1 MGITAPAIASRKVF
15 VAADNIIS
23 ALGFSTEETMQAM
36 WRGETGIKRIH
47 DPEIYPDPF
56 QAGTVDRQRFR
67 QLCEVH
73 ELTQYAPFEALAIL
87 SVRAALQPTAFDLSD
102 EKILFILSS
111 TKGNIGFLR
120 TLCRTELECKRPAAL
135 QQALLWQSA
144 QRIAGYFG
152 MKNTPFVVSNAC
164 VSGVSAVELGARLL
178 REGWYETIVITGADE
193 ITAFTVAGFNAFKSI
208 SPEPCKPYDCN
219 RDGLSIGEGAGTLVL
234 TTREDCI
241 PAGKKVYILGGATAN
256 DANHISGP
264 SRTGDGLHYAIE
276 NAVAQ
281 AGIHKNEL
289 DFINLHGTATVFN
302 DEMESKAL
310 ALSALS
316 SVPANSLKG
325 FLGHTLG
332 ASGVIEIIACI
343 ASLKQNQLVATK
355 GFSALGVPERMNI
368 ITENTS
374 TALHTFLK
382 TASGFGGFNSAIVVS
397 DKYTTPTQQK
407 VTGGVHFS
415 HQCRLRDHKIWVDE
429 KLVFDAPEAGS
440 TADFLKA
447 AFKNLL
453 APNMKFYKMDNL
465 CKLGYIAVEYLLQ
478 HHNILSQ
485 YDSRR
490 IALVFG
496 NSASSLDTDIDH
508 QLTICDRSNYFP
520 SPAVFVYT
528 LPNIVLGEICIK
540 EKIQGETT
548 FFIAE
553 HGDRQ
558 FLRRYADK
566 LFRFTATE
574 LVIAGWIDCLGEQY
588 EAELCLLTPCAGNKR
603 ETLQALERSKFMN
616 FKKN

>member
-1 MGITAPAIASRKVF
+1 MTKASRKVF

-36 WRGETGIKRIH
+36 WRGETGIKRLH

-56 QAGTVDRQRFR
+56 LAGTMERQRFR
-67 QLCEVH
+67 QLCEAQG
-73 ELTQYAPFEALAIL
+73 LTRYASFEALVIL
-87 SVRAALQPTAFDLSD
+87 SIRLALQSTAFNLSD
-102 EKILFILSS
+102 EKTLFILSS
-111 TKGNIGFLR
+111 TKGNIGVLR
-120 TLCRTELECKRPAAL
+120 TLCRAELERKDPAAL

-152 MKNTPFVVSNAC
+152 MKNTPLVVSNAC

-193 ITAFTVAGFNAFKSI
+193 LTAFTVAGFHAFKSI
-208 SPEPCKPYDCN
+208 SPAPCKPYDRN

-234 TTREDCI
+234 TNREDCV
-241 PAGKKVYILGGATAN
+241 PAGRKVYILGGATAN

-281 AGIHKNEL
+281 AGIQKSEL

-310 ALSALS
+310 AMSALS
-316 SVPANSLKG
+316 GVPANSLKG

-343 ASLKQNQLVATK
+343 ASLKQNRLIATK
-355 GFSALGVPERMNI
+355 GFSSLGVPERMNI

-382 TASGFGGFNSAIVVS
+382 TASGFGGFNSAVVVS
-397 DKYTTPTQQK
+397 DKYTAPARQK
-407 VTGGVHFS
+407 TTGVVRTS
-415 HQCRLRDHKIWVDE
+415 YPCRLRDHKIWVNE
-429 KLVFDAPEAGS
+429 KLVFDATEAGS
-440 TADFLKA
+440 MADFLKA

-465 CKLGYIAVEYLLQ
+465 CKLGYLAAEYLLQ
-478 HHNILSQ
+478 HHNVLPQ
-485 YDSRR
+485 YDSRK

-496 NSASSLDTDIDH
+496 NSASSLDTDADH
-508 QLTICDRSNYFP
+508 QLTICDPDNYFP

-540 EKIQGETT
+540 EKIQGETA
-548 FFIAE
+548 FFISG
-553 HGDRQ
+553 HNDRA
-558 FLRRYADK
+558 FLQRYADV
-566 LFRFTATE
+566 LFRTTTTE

-588 EAELCLLTPCAGNKR
+588 EAELCFFNYEL
-603 ETLQALERSKFMN
+603 
-616 FKKN
+616 